1 LNSASTDALGHPH
14 NYPFPTH
21 SSEQSAACA
30 ADTEDGKRMFR
41 RERPDHG
48 FRRSERRKEC
58 VMAQQIL
65 PEPRLDSGDQTGNRQ
80 TDDQPVRSLRRS
92 KENRVIAGVCGGL
105 GYYLGID
112 PVLLRLGLV
121 ALTFGAGSGVLLY
134 IVLWIVIP
142 EAQAGED
149 LGPAP
154 ETASRDTVQLI
165 IGGGLVFIG
174 ALILAGQVVPW
185 WDNRLIWPAVLILI
199 GLFVLMKGAR
209 K

>member
-1 LNSASTDALGHPH
+1 
-14 NYPFPTH
+14 
-21 SSEQSAACA
+21 
-30 ADTEDGKRMFR
+30 
-41 RERPDHG
+41 
-48 FRRSERRKEC
+48 
-58 VMAQQIL
+58 
-65 PEPRLDSGDQTGNRQ
+65 
-80 TDDQPVRSLRRS
+80 
-92 KENRVIAGVCGGL
+92 
-105 GYYLGID
+105 
-112 PVLLRLGLV
+112 
-121 ALTFGAGSGVLLY
+121 LLY